1 VRLSG
6 RQGDTHLL
14 PLVDDAGLLYEDVA
28 EGRVGGVA
36 HCAALCTR
44 LLLRTKS
51 EHQRGPRCG
60 FCGER
65 LLGLLARRGSLYPRE
80 AICAPLL
87 RFRWAPARQPAGC

>member
-1 VRLSG
+1 MRLSG

-65 LLGLLARRGSLYPRE
+65 LLGLATRSIKRRG
-80 AICAPLL
+80 I
-87 RFRWAPARQPAGC
+87 F